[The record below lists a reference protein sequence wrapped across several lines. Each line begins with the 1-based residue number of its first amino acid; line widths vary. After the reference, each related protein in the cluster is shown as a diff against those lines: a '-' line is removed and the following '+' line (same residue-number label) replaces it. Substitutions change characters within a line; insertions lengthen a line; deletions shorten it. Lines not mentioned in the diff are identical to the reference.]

1 METASLWSWVAQYLG
16 KLATSAAFSPMDASN
31 VSHFFNGLLE
41 VKRPVRLNLLEPK
54 FRNIEQRN
62 MLFGP
67 FHLPNINIFRICL
80 VLWKM
85 AKQENPAN
93 VPMIFYGWY
102 LHRIIPDIIR
112 KHPNFRPNQ
121 GARCRRRRPSAH
133 VVQQAIDGRL
143 HHPVL
148 VLQSH
153 LPGLFVKHG
162 PKMVENPWNLLVNWK
177 IAGSYIWIYM
187 DLNGFI
193 WIYMDLYGF
202 KWIYMDLYRCMGYIG
217 LWPARWHLK
226 KWNDHPIYKL
236 LLASLVL
243 DIDHTPSG
251 VRRVIRYATYIN
263 LLIWKA
269 WRHFGVVTPIIPW
282 KIIPVSYVKSL
293 SPWYHHFAC
302 FAWLNTLTV
311 TPG

>member
-1 METASLWSWVAQYLG
+1 MFGAMENG
-16 KLATSAAFSPMDASN
+16 KTRKSSQCADDFFMDDT
-31 VSHFFNGLLE
+31 FI
-41 VKRPVRLNLLEPK
+41 RLYPISSE
-54 FRNIEQRN
+54 NI
-62 MLFGP
+62 
-67 FHLPNINIFRICL
+67 H
-80 VLWKM
+80 
-85 AKQENPAN
+85 
-93 VPMIFYGWY
+93 
-102 LHRIIPDIIR
+102 
-112 KHPNFRPNQ
+112 NFRPNQ
-121 GARCRRRRPSAH
+121 GARCPGRRRPSAH

-153 LPGLFVKHG
+153 LPGLFWVKHG

-187 DLNGFI
+187 DLNGFV

-243 DIDHTPSG
+243 DIDHTASG
-251 VRRVIRYATYIN
+251 TCRVIRS
-263 LLIWKA
+263 
-269 WRHFGVVTPIIPW
+269 FPGIIPM
-282 KIIPVSYVKSL
+282 SYVKSL
-293 SPWYHHFAC
+293 SPWHHHFKHA
-302 FAWLNTLTV
+302 LL
-311 TPG
+311 G